1 MKVVASGIDTLVLGC
16 SIQSYLDVNSFEQ
29 LTDAKNKATEKQFD
43 SKGCGIEWF
52 GTEFNMMPRGA
63 MGYEWVIR
71 NADVTVCIAREARG
85 GSIMPEVYVT
95 FSSQNLWANGLDGAV
110 MTFKRW
116 LSKWAV
122 IKGTKVSRADLCID
136 LAMPFPK
143 LDIQNEIVSR
153 ARSKVEYYEPV
164 KVEHYVSCRRDT
176 GYKFGAGN
184 LCARFYDKTF
194 EVTVSQKE
202 WIREVWT
209 TEGWD
214 GETAVIR
221 YEFQCRRNFLKEM
234 SVNTFE
240 DLKER
245 LADIWRYCTGDWL
258 RVCDQGS
265 TTNQSRWKSKDY
277 WALIQQS
284 FSLFG
289 QAYGVLRMKSKQVRY
304 DHLLKQLRGCAVS
317 AVASLGSGLGTATGM
332 FKLTEDLR
340 RMLKS
345 EDFLTDVAKRQ
356 GAVANMEKPATHL
369 VDAAIKMGAKII
381 SIDLK

>member
-1 MKVVASGIDTLVLGC
+1 MKVVASGIDTLVVGFAVE
-16 SIQSYLDVNSFEQ
+16 SYLDVNNFDALS
-29 LTDAKNKATEKQFD
+29 DAKTKAAEKQFD
-43 SKGCGIEWF
+43 AKGCGVEWF
-52 GTEFNMMPRGA
+52 GAEFNMMPRGA
-63 MGYEWVIR
+63 KGYEWVMR

-95 FSSQNLWANGLDGAV
+95 FSSQNLWANRVDTAV
-110 MTFKRW
+110 MMFKRW
-116 LSKWAV
+116 ISRWAV
-122 IKGTKVSRADLCID
+122 IKDTKVSRADLCID

-143 LDIQNEIVSR
+143 IDIQNEIVSR
-153 ARSKVEYYEPV
+153 ARSKVEYCELV

-176 GYKFGAGN
+176 GYRFGAGK

-202 WIREVWT
+202 WMREVWKA
-209 TEGWD
+209 EGWD
-214 GETAVIR
+214 GETPVIR
-221 YEFQCRRNFLKEM
+221 YEFQCRRNFMKEM

-245 LADIWRYCTGDWL
+245 LADIWRYCTSEWL

-277 WALIQQS
+277 WAVIQQS

-304 DHLLKQLRGCAVS
+304 DHLLKQIRGCCVS
-317 AVASLGSGLGTATGM
+317 GVATLGSGLGTASGM
-332 FKLTEDLR
+332 FKLREDLR
-340 RMLKS
+340 AMLQS
-345 EDFLTDVAKRQ
+345 EDFITDVAKRQ

-369 VDAAIKMGAKII
+369 VDAAIRMGAKIV
-381 SIDLK
+381 SVDFA